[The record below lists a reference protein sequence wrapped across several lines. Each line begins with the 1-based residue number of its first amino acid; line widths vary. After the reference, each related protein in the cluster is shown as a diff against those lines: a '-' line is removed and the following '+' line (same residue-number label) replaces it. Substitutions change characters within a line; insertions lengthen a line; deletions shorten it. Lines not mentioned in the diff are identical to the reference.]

1 MWCRDSAFTRY
12 STGAIAKTLF
22 ECSEEAGKVCITIN
36 PTEGSFKDMPLVHDY
51 HMVVYSSAK
60 PSSVSV
66 NGKNIDNWTYA
77 EGSVK
82 FSIEKLGV
90 QEKAE
95 IVIL

>member
-1 MWCRDSAFTRY
+1 
-12 STGAIAKTLF
+12 
-22 ECSEEAGKVCITIN
+22 
-36 PTEGSFKDMPLVHDY
+36 MPQIHDY